1 MAETNGT
8 SWRSLVAN
16 KQVIREV
23 VAQVNAETGF
33 VPDPT
38 ATPLKARELMRAMGI
53 LAEDNL
59 ASCGII
65 AARDEE

>member
-1 MAETNGT
+1 MVETNRT

-16 KQVIREV
+16 KQAIQEV
-23 VAQVNAETGF
+23 MAQVNAETGF

-38 ATPLKARELMRAMGI
+38 ATPQKARELMRALGI

-65 AARDEE
+65 AARDGE